1 MCGINLDMFDLF
13 FSWYY
18 ECKLIAC
25 VLGSFYNH
33 NNWKGNMDEH
43 FLILKLQHN
52 YFIVLMK
59 EVQVVFLACSHSE
72 GIKCCHLTVL
82 IESI

>member
-13 FSWYY
+13 FSWYHD
-18 ECKLIAC
+18 CKLIAC

-43 FLILKLQHN
+43 FLILKLQQN

-59 EVQVVFLACSHSE
+59 EVQVANAVTLFSVFSL
-72 GIKCCHLTVL
+72 
-82 IESI
+82 

>member
-1 MCGINLDMFDLF
+1 MCGINLGMLDLF
-13 FSWYY
+13 FSWYHD
-18 ECKLIAC
+18 CKLIAC

-33 NNWKGNMDEH
+33 NNWEGNVDEH

-59 EVQVVFLACSHSE
+59 EVQVANAVTLFSLFS
-72 GIKCCHLTVL
+72 L
-82 IESI
+82 